1 MARQA
6 SVSRDT
12 TAPILVSNMRKVNKD
27 TWSRREIFDFFSKIS
42 NPFYSV
48 TFSVDVTEAY
58 ACAKR
63 SGLSFYYALV
73 YLVTKAIN
81 SVEAFRYGIVDGELV
96 LFDER
101 SPSFTDLK
109 KSSESFHIVT
119 MPCVGDIADFCFD
132 AKRRSTGQTTFLSV
146 DKEGADLI
154 YISCLPWVELT
165 ALTNERDFDPDDAIP
180 RISWGKY
187 YERDGRK
194 ILGMSLEL
202 NHRFTDGVHIGKF
215 AEALENLISEL

>member
-1 MARQA
+1 
-6 SVSRDT
+6 
-12 TAPILVSNMRKVNKD
+12 MRKIDPN

-48 TFSVDVTEAY
+48 TFNVDVTEVYAY
-58 ACAKR
+58 AKR

-73 YLVTKAIN
+73 YLVTKAVN

-109 KSSESFHIVT
+109 KGSESFHIVT
-119 MPCVGDIADFCFD
+119 MPCEGNIAEFCQD
-132 AKRRSTGQTTFLSV
+132 AKRRSAEQTTFLST
-146 DKEGADLI
+146 DKESADLI
-154 YISCLPWVELT
+154 YFSCLPWVELT

-180 RISWGKY
+180 RISWGKFH
-187 YERDGRK
+187 ERDGRK
-194 ILGMSLEL
+194 ILGISLEL

-215 AEALENLISEL
+215 ADALKNLIEQL

>member
-1 MARQA
+1 
-6 SVSRDT
+6 
-12 TAPILVSNMRKVNKD
+12 
-27 TWSRREIFDFFSKIS
+27 
-42 NPFYSV
+42 
-48 TFSVDVTEAY
+48 
-58 ACAKR
+58 
-63 SGLSFYYALV
+63 
-73 YLVTKAIN
+73 
-81 SVEAFRYGIVDGELV
+81 
-96 LFDER
+96 
-101 SPSFTDLK
+101 
-109 KSSESFHIVT
+109 

-132 AKRRSTGQTTFLSV
+132 AKRRSTEQTTFLSV

-187 YERDGRK
+187 YERDGQK
-194 ILGMSLEL
+194 IIGMSLEL

>member
-1 MARQA
+1 
-6 SVSRDT
+6 
-12 TAPILVSNMRKVNKD
+12 MRKVNKD

-48 TFSVDVTEAY
+48 TFSVDVTEVY

-119 MPCVGDIADFCFD
+119 MPCVGGY
-132 AKRRSTGQTTFLSV
+132 SGL
-146 DKEGADLI
+146 L
-154 YISCLPWVELT
+154 L
-165 ALTNERDFDPDDAIP
+165 
-180 RISWGKY
+180 
-187 YERDGRK
+187 
-194 ILGMSLEL
+194 
-202 NHRFTDGVHIGKF
+202 
-215 AEALENLISEL
+215 

>member
-1 MARQA
+1 
-6 SVSRDT
+6 
-12 TAPILVSNMRKVNKD
+12 MREIDPN

-48 TFSVDVTEAY
+48 TFSVDVTEVYAY
-58 ACAKR
+58 AKR

-73 YLVTKAIN
+73 YLVTKAVN

-109 KSSESFHIVT
+109 KGSESFHIVT
-119 MPCVGDIADFCFD
+119 MPCEGNIAEFCQD
-132 AKRRSTGQTTFLSV
+132 AKRRSAEQTTFLST
-146 DKEGADLI
+146 DKESADLI
-154 YISCLPWVELT
+154 YFSCLPWVELT

-180 RISWGKY
+180 RISWGKFH
-187 YERDGRK
+187 ERDGRK

-215 AEALENLISEL
+215 ADALQNLIEQL

>member
-1 MARQA
+1 
-6 SVSRDT
+6 
-12 TAPILVSNMRKVNKD
+12 MRKIDPN

-48 TFSVDVTEAY
+48 TFNVDVTEVYAY
-58 ACAKR
+58 AKR

-73 YLVTKAIN
+73 YLVTKAVN

-109 KSSESFHIVT
+109 KGSESFHIVT
-119 MPCVGDIADFCFD
+119 MPCEGNIAEFCQD
-132 AKRRSTGQTTFLSV
+132 AKRRSAEQTTFLST
-146 DKEGADLI
+146 DKESADLI
-154 YISCLPWVELT
+154 YFSCLPWVELT

-180 RISWGKY
+180 RISWGKFH
-187 YERDGRK
+187 ERDGRK

-215 AEALENLISEL
+215 ADALQKLIEQL

>member
-1 MARQA
+1 
-6 SVSRDT
+6 
-12 TAPILVSNMRKVNKD
+12 MRKIDPN

-48 TFSVDVTEAY
+48 TFNVDVTEVYAY
-58 ACAKR
+58 AKR

-73 YLVTKAIN
+73 YLVTKAVN

-109 KSSESFHIVT
+109 KGSASFHIVT
-119 MPCVGDIADFCFD
+119 MPCEGNIAEFCQD
-132 AKRRSTGQTTFLSV
+132 AKRRSAEQTTFLST
-146 DKEGADLI
+146 DKESADLI
-154 YISCLPWVELT
+154 YFSCLPWVELT

-180 RISWGKY
+180 RISWGKFH
-187 YERDGRK
+187 ERDGRK

-215 AEALENLISEL
+215 ADALENLIKQL

>member
-1 MARQA
+1 
-6 SVSRDT
+6 
-12 TAPILVSNMRKVNKD
+12 MREIDPN

-48 TFSVDVTEAY
+48 TFNVDVTEVYAY
-58 ACAKR
+58 AKR

-73 YLVTKAIN
+73 YLVTKAVN

-109 KSSESFHIVT
+109 KGSESFHIVT
-119 MPCVGDIADFCFD
+119 MPCEGNIAEFCQD
-132 AKRRSTGQTTFLSV
+132 AKRRSAEQTTFLST
-146 DKEGADLI
+146 DKESADLI
-154 YISCLPWVELT
+154 YFSCLPWVELT

-180 RISWGKY
+180 RISWGKFH
-187 YERDGRK
+187 ERDGRK

-215 AEALENLISEL
+215 ADVLENLTKQL

>member
-1 MARQA
+1 
-6 SVSRDT
+6 
-12 TAPILVSNMRKVNKD
+12 MRKIDPN

-48 TFSVDVTEAY
+48 TFNVDVTEVYAY
-58 ACAKR
+58 AKR

-73 YLVTKAIN
+73 YLVTKAVN

-109 KSSESFHIVT
+109 KGSESFHIVT
-119 MPCVGDIADFCFD
+119 MPCEGNIAEFCQD
-132 AKRRSTGQTTFLSV
+132 AKRRSAEQTTFLST
-146 DKEGADLI
+146 DKESADLI
-154 YISCLPWVELT
+154 YFSCLPWVELT

-180 RISWGKY
+180 RISWGKFH
-187 YERDGRK
+187 ERDGRK
-194 ILGMSLEL
+194 ILGMSFEL

-215 AEALENLISEL
+215 ADALQKLISEL

>member
-1 MARQA
+1 
-6 SVSRDT
+6 
-12 TAPILVSNMRKVNKD
+12 MRKIDPN

-48 TFSVDVTEAY
+48 TFNVDVTEVYAY
-58 ACAKR
+58 AKR
-63 SGLSFYYALV
+63 SGQSFYYALV
-73 YLVTKAIN
+73 YLVTKAVN

-109 KSSESFHIVT
+109 KGSESFHIVT
-119 MPCVGDIADFCFD
+119 MPCEGNIAEFCQD
-132 AKRRSTGQTTFLSV
+132 AKRRSAEQTTFLST
-146 DKEGADLI
+146 DKESADLI
-154 YISCLPWVELT
+154 YFSCLPWVELT

-180 RISWGKY
+180 RISWGKFH
-187 YERDGRK
+187 ERDGRK

-215 AEALENLISEL
+215 ADALQNLIEQL

>member
-1 MARQA
+1 
-6 SVSRDT
+6 
-12 TAPILVSNMRKVNKD
+12 MRKIDPN

-48 TFSVDVTEAY
+48 TFNVDVTEVYAY
-58 ACAKR
+58 AKR

-73 YLVTKAIN
+73 YLVTKAVN

-109 KSSESFHIVT
+109 KGSESFHIVT
-119 MPCVGDIADFCFD
+119 MPCEGNIAEFCQD
-132 AKRRSTGQTTFLSV
+132 AKRRSAEQTTFLST
-146 DKEGADLI
+146 DKESADLI
-154 YISCLPWVELT
+154 YFSCLPWVELT

-180 RISWGKY
+180 RISWGKFH
-187 YERDGRK
+187 ERDGRK
-194 ILGMSLEL
+194 ILGMSFEL

-215 AEALENLISEL
+215 ADALKNLIEQL

>member
-1 MARQA
+1 
-6 SVSRDT
+6 
-12 TAPILVSNMRKVNKD
+12 MRKIDPN

-48 TFSVDVTEAY
+48 TFNVDVTEVYAY
-58 ACAKR
+58 AKR

-73 YLVTKAIN
+73 YLVTKAVN

-101 SPSFTDLK
+101 SQSFTDLK
-109 KSSESFHIVT
+109 KGSESFHIVT
-119 MPCVGDIADFCFD
+119 MPCEGNIAEFCQD
-132 AKRRSTGQTTFLSV
+132 AKRRSTEQTTFLST
-146 DKEGADLI
+146 DKESADLI
-154 YISCLPWVELT
+154 YFSCLPWVELT

-180 RISWGKY
+180 RISWGKFH
-187 YERDGRK
+187 ERDGRK

-215 AEALENLISEL
+215 ADALQNLIEQL

>member
-1 MARQA
+1 
-6 SVSRDT
+6 
-12 TAPILVSNMRKVNKD
+12 MRKVNKD

-132 AKRRSTGQTTFLSV
+132 AKRRSTEQTTFLSV

-194 ILGMSLEL
+194 
-202 NHRFTDGVHIGKF
+202 F
-215 AEALENLISEL
+215 

>member
-1 MARQA
+1 
-6 SVSRDT
+6 
-12 TAPILVSNMRKVNKD
+12 MRKIDPN

-48 TFSVDVTEAY
+48 TFNVDVTEVYAY
-58 ACAKR
+58 AKR

-73 YLVTKAIN
+73 YLVTKAVN
-81 SVEAFRYGIVDGELV
+81 SVEAFRYSIVDGELV

-109 KSSESFHIVT
+109 KGSESFHIVT
-119 MPCVGDIADFCFD
+119 MPCEGNIAEFCQE
-132 AKRRSTGQTTFLSV
+132 AKRRSAEQTTFLST
-146 DKEGADLI
+146 DKESADLI
-154 YISCLPWVELT
+154 YFSCLPWVELT

-180 RISWGKY
+180 RISWGKFH
-187 YERDGRK
+187 ERDGRK

-215 AEALENLISEL
+215 ADALENLIKQL

>member
-1 MARQA
+1 
-6 SVSRDT
+6 
-12 TAPILVSNMRKVNKD
+12 MRKIDPN

-48 TFSVDVTEAY
+48 TFNVDVTEAY
-58 ACAKR
+58 AYAKR

-73 YLVTKAIN
+73 YLVTKAVN

-109 KSSESFHIVT
+109 KGSESFHIVT
-119 MPCVGDIADFCFD
+119 MPCEGNIAEFCQD
-132 AKRRSTGQTTFLSV
+132 AKRRSAEQTTFLST
-146 DKEGADLI
+146 DKESADLI
-154 YISCLPWVELT
+154 YFSCLPWVELT
-165 ALTNERDFDPDDAIP
+165 ALTNKRDFDPDDAIP
-180 RISWGKY
+180 RISWGKFH
-187 YERDGRK
+187 ERDGRK

-215 AEALENLISEL
+215 ADALQNLIEQL

>member
-1 MARQA
+1 M
-6 SVSRDT
+6 
-12 TAPILVSNMRKVNKD
+12 
-27 TWSRREIFDFFSKIS
+27 
-42 NPFYSV
+42 
-48 TFSVDVTEAY
+48 TFNVDVTEAY
-58 ACAKR
+58 AYAKR

-81 SVEAFRYGIVDGELV
+81 SVEAFRYAIYDGELV

-109 KSSESFHIVT
+109 KGSESFHIVT
-119 MPCVGDIADFCFD
+119 MPCEGDIADFCHD
-132 AKRRSTGQTTFLSV
+132 AKRRSAEQTTFLST
-146 DKEGADLI
+146 DKESADLI
-154 YISCLPWVELT
+154 YFSCLPWVELT

-194 ILGMSLEL
+194 ILGMSQEL
-202 NHRFTDGVHIGKF
+202 NHRITDGVHIGKF
-215 AEALENLISEL
+215 VEALQNLISEL

>member
-1 MARQA
+1 
-6 SVSRDT
+6 
-12 TAPILVSNMRKVNKD
+12 MRKIDPN

-42 NPFYSV
+42 NPFCSV
-48 TFSVDVTEAY
+48 TFNVDVTEVYAY
-58 ACAKR
+58 AKR

-73 YLVTKAIN
+73 YLVTKAVN

-109 KSSESFHIVT
+109 KGSESFHIVT
-119 MPCVGDIADFCFD
+119 MPCDGNIAEFCQD
-132 AKRRSTGQTTFLSV
+132 AKRRSAEQTTFLST
-146 DKEGADLI
+146 DKESTDLI
-154 YISCLPWVELT
+154 YFSCLPWVELT

-180 RISWGKY
+180 RISWGKFH
-187 YERDGRK
+187 ERDGRK
-194 ILGMSLEL
+194 ILGISLEL

-215 AEALENLISEL
+215 ADALQNLIEQL

>member
-1 MARQA
+1 
-6 SVSRDT
+6 
-12 TAPILVSNMRKVNKD
+12 MRKIDPN

-48 TFSVDVTEAY
+48 TFNVDVTEVYAY
-58 ACAKR
+58 AKR

-73 YLVTKAIN
+73 YLVTKAVN

-109 KSSESFHIVT
+109 KGSESFHIVT
-119 MPCVGDIADFCFD
+119 MPCEGNIAEFCQD
-132 AKRRSTGQTTFLSV
+132 AKHRSAEQTTFLST
-146 DKEGADLI
+146 DKESADLI
-154 YISCLPWVELT
+154 YFSCLPWVELT

-180 RISWGKY
+180 RISWGKFH
-187 YERDGRK
+187 ERDGRK

-215 AEALENLISEL
+215 ADALQNLIEQL

>member
-1 MARQA
+1 
-6 SVSRDT
+6 
-12 TAPILVSNMRKVNKD
+12 MRKIDPN

-48 TFSVDVTEAY
+48 TFNIDVTEVYAY
-58 ACAKR
+58 AKR

-73 YLVTKAIN
+73 YLVTKAVN

-109 KSSESFHIVT
+109 KGSESFHIVT
-119 MPCVGDIADFCFD
+119 MPCEGDIADFCRE
-132 AKRRSTGQTTFLSV
+132 AKCRSAEQTTFLST
-146 DKEGADLI
+146 DKESADLI
-154 YISCLPWVELT
+154 YFSCLPWVELT

-202 NHRFTDGVHIGKF
+202 NHRITDGVHIGKF
-215 AEALENLISEL
+215 ADALQNLISEL